1 MDNAGFSRLSIPLLT
16 GSLLLLGTPA
26 LAQPADADVTC
37 AAAAVASTSAG
48 VTLAQEADFKITVK
62 DTTASCTD
70 NRVGIKAGEQI
81 TGAVITVPKA
91 GKGEGTCGELKAEI
105 TAHLAWVRAD
115 GGRTA
120 PSKVE
125 VELKIDGLE
134 VITEAELDGGTLD
147 GYTVSG
153 DLTNRAELQEHLAAG
168 CLSNRGVTS
177 AVFALTFGFSDEPE
191 HGSGQ

>member
-1 MDNAGFSRLSIPLLT
+1 MSHASFSRLSIPLLT

-48 VTLAQEADFKITVK
+48 VTLAQEADFRITVE

-70 NRVGIKAGEQI
+70 NRPGVEAGERI
-81 TGAVITVPKA
+81 TGAVITVPRA
-91 GKGEGTCGELKAEI
+91 GEGEGTCGKLKAEI

-120 PSKVE
+120 PSRVE
-125 VELKIDGLE
+125 VELEIDGPE
-134 VITEAELDGGTLD
+134 VTTEAELDGGTLD

-153 DLTNRAELQEHLAAG
+153 DLTNRAELQSHLATA
-168 CLSNRGVTS
+168 CLSTRGVTS
-177 AVFALTFGFSDEPE
+177 AVFALTIGFNHEPG